1 MTEKASSPIHEV
13 SARIDKWQ
21 EGQYGLFGYAKVLSA
36 DPPAAEA
43 IYFVSA
49 AKAPPA
55 LGEPFDCSISVVKG
69 RWRVIAL
76 ASERE
81 PVEQAL
87 SGVVLSCCGSGMKRS
102 WRIELD
108 APAGEASFA
117 TLTTQ
122 VLRQA
127 KVAHLESGQPLSF
140 MALPSPSGDWSATK
154 VLTPLA
160 AEAIT
165 DHAGNSAFLA
175 LALANWTTD
184 TDRKTVAFAVNSPP
198 SKVWP
203 LVYVRTSL
211 LFKQSIRAIRL
222 ADPEDASAISAARA
236 TLLHATHVLQ
246 CGSTEELA
254 GLSIDCLQL
263 ALSWDAGCERWNCSR
278 LLAPL
283 RLREPNPGE
292 VIDWV
297 SACVTGLEAPATAK
311 VEETTDVAEPCDD
324 DEANGPVSKKTQAS
338 IKVWMDINDPRV
350 GRGNISGYFTTSIV
364 TAAGLA
370 EGVTVVVRI
379 GSSTPPYWNA
389 KRLHR
394 STPLR
399 EDL

>member
-1 MTEKASSPIHEV
+1 MTEKTASPIYEV

-21 EGQYGLFGYAKVLSA
+21 EGPYGFFGFAKVLSA

-43 IYFVSA
+43 IYFASA
-49 AKAPPA
+49 AKALPE
-55 LGEPFDCSISVVKG
+55 LGEPFDCSISVVKD

-81 PVEQAL
+81 PVEQEL
-87 SGVVLSCCGSGMKRS
+87 SGIVLSCCGNGMKRS
-102 WRIELD
+102 WRIELN
-108 APAGEASFA
+108 APTDEARFA

-122 VLRQA
+122 VLNQA
-127 KVAHLESGQPLSF
+127 KVAHLEHGQPLSF
-140 MALPSPSGDWSATK
+140 MALLPPEGDWSVTK

-165 DHAGNSAFLA
+165 DHASNCAIFA
-175 LALANWTTD
+175 LALTNWTTD
-184 TDRKTVAFAVNSPP
+184 TDKKSLAFAVNSPP

-203 LVYVRTSL
+203 LVYVPTSL
-211 LFKQSIRAIRL
+211 LFKQSIRTIHPADAI
-222 ADPEDASAISAARA
+222 DASAIASAKPTVLQAA
-236 TLLHATHVLQ
+236 QVLQ
-246 CGSTEELA
+246 CGSAQELA

-263 ALSWDAGCERWNCSR
+263 ALTWDAAGARWNCRR

-283 RLREPNPGE
+283 RLRDPNPGE

-297 SACVTGLEAPATAK
+297 SARVTELEAPAKAK
-311 VEETTDVAEPCDD
+311 VEETADVAEPCGD
-324 DEANGPVSKKTQAS
+324 DEADSLVVKKPQVS
-338 IKVWMDINDPRV
+338 IKVRMDINDPRV

-364 TAAGLA
+364 DAAGLA

-379 GSSTPPYWNA
+379 SSSTPPYWNA